1 MSAPIVIMG
10 ATSGIGALSMEE
22 ARSAGLRLRAF
33 ARSADQIE
41 GDELTDPVAGGARLL
56 RDVSSVLEGASAVFY
71 ALGIKERLAML
82 WEKETQFSETAQV
95 LLKAMAAHD
104 VSCLI
109 AVTRDG
115 A

>member
-1 MSAPIVIMG
+1 MG
-10 ATSGIGALSMEE
+10 ATSGAGAQAMEE

-41 GDELTDPVAGGARLL
+41 GDELIEPVAGGARLL
-56 RDVSSVLEGASAVFY
+56 RDVSSVLEGASAVLY

-82 WEKETQFSETAQV
+82 WEKETLFSETTQV
-95 LLKAMAAHD
+95 LLKAMAALD

-109 AVTRDG
+109 AVTGDG